1 MSEKK
6 HSGDS
11 RERRVSSTA
20 GGSQDIQWHNRKSS
34 RVVAPPQNLP
44 ARPSIVSGDRN
55 VEEPLPLPDDDDGDK
70 EIVAV
75 FNANNPDGSSVVRA
89 LSKSGVTVVAIVR
102 VFTSKNTK
110 ALLQIPDVTVRIA
123 DTLDAEAVEKAL
135 KDVHRAFL
143 CLGKWES
150 FGSRIEQEQATLILQ
165 SCIAAKVPHLVFS
178 TFEDTKEL
186 REKGEKSQIVPDAQ
200 GRIRPKFREMKEL
213 KREARK
219 NRVQLTHMIT
229 SYLDQENSKKSLCL
243 IMGENGK
250 LIVQPHMMDTSN

>member
-1 MSEKK
+1 MSSPHK
-6 HSGDS
+6 HSQDG
-11 RERRVSSTA
+11 RERRVSSTT
-20 GGSQDIQWHNRKSS
+20 GSQDIQWHNRKSS

-44 ARPSIVSGDRN
+44 ARPSMVPGNRKTEDPQSDDNIP
-55 VEEPLPLPDDDDGDK
+55 EEK

-75 FNANNPDGSSVVRA
+75 FNANTPDGSSVVRA
-89 LSKSGVTVVAIVR
+89 LSKSGATVVAIVR

-110 ALLQIPDVTVRIA
+110 ALLQIPNVTVKVA

-135 KDVHRAFL
+135 KGVHRAFL
-143 CLGKWES
+143 CLGKWETFDS
-150 FGSRIEQEQATLILQ
+150 KIEQEQGTLILQ

-178 TFEDTKEL
+178 TFEDTKLL

-200 GRIRPKFREMKEL
+200 GRIRPKFKDMKEL

-219 NRVQLTHMIT
+219 SGVQLTHMIT
-229 SYLDQENSKKSLCL
+229 SYLDQETSKKSLCL

-250 LIVQPHMMDTSN
+250 LIVQPHMMDT